1 MNQSFSSE
9 DAYTDAAELSRVSL
23 QTFHHQ
29 SMNSQKVFQFAGI
42 QFIQE
47 FVAFKGILHLKY
59 VAGIADHS
67 FPIHNIRDL
76 VKGEIVI
83 LYS

>member
-1 MNQSFSSE
+1 
-9 DAYTDAAELSRVSL
+9 
-23 QTFHHQ
+23 
-29 SMNSQKVFQFAGI
+29 MNSQKVFQFAGI